1 MLQDASGHCE
11 PGTKRVR
18 SAIGQH
24 GLVATVIGAG
34 LFAISIGAIGAD
46 LGTGYSTAYAV
57 SSHVAPAR
65 HRPPPARSIDPPGV
79 QPDRS
84 TQHTRVVDQLY
95 GELMRS
101 SGCLLASNNA
111 SIAGGC

>member
-101 SGCLLASNNA
+101 SACLSASNNP